1 MLPLPGIP
9 SSPGRWRTDI
19 NCLGVD
25 FGGTGIKGAV
35 VDLVRGE
42 LASDRH
48 RIPTPQPSTPVE
60 VAATIAVVIDEVND
74 ECACAGPVGIAVPAV
89 VTGGIVRTA
98 ANIDPAWVG
107 IDGRALLSGALGR
120 ETLLLND
127 ADAAGLAEM
136 RYGAGAGRSGTTLLL
151 TLGTGIGS
159 ALFFGDRLIPNSEL
173 GHLVMWGDSAEEEA
187 SAKARES
194 RDLDWQ
200 EWAETRVNPYLA
212 YVESLLWPDLIIIS
226 GGISKKPDR
235 FFPYLQTRAEI
246 IPAELKNNAGIVGAA
261 LAAQE
266 AHG

>member
-1 MLPLPGIP
+1 M
-9 SSPGRWRTDI
+9 D
-19 NCLGVD
+19 CLGVD

-35 VDLVRGE
+35 VDLESGE

-48 RIPTPQPSTPVE
+48 RISTPQPSTPVE
-60 VAATIAVVIDEVND
+60 VAATIAAVIEEVND

-107 IDGRALLSGALGR
+107 VDGRALLSEALGR

-136 RYGAGAGRSGTTLLL
+136 RYGAGIDRSGTTLLL

-159 ALFFGDRLIPNSEL
+159 ALFVGGRLIPNSEL

-194 RDLDWQ
+194 RNLDWQ

-235 FFPYLQTRAEI
+235 FFPFLQTRAEI